1 MSSNSSSIARRSAWS
16 LALIA
21 WVFVG
26 FMLAQAG
33 IFALMWG
40 LESLGVNLSA
50 VNGPLLNVIGGVAI
64 YGLAIAIVIG
74 LPWLVRRRPTTL
86 KQLGLHRL
94 PRWRD
99 IGWLGIGVVSYLI
112 LTMIVQ
118 QVAGYLFPFVNY
130 DQAQETGYAGIS
142 THLEY
147 ILAFIGLVIVAPFA
161 EEVLFRG
168 YLLGKL
174 RQHVA
179 LWLSIVLTSLL
190 FAFVHFQW
198 NVGIDVFALSIV
210 LCILRVKSDSLWASI
225 LLHMTKNGI
234 AFYFLFINPSL
245 LGTMG

>member
-118 QVAGYLFPFVNY
+118 QVERRLKMMVIKRQ
-130 DQAQETGYAGIS
+130 QAQKTV
-142 THLEY
+142 
-147 ILAFIGLVIVAPFA
+147 LAT
-161 EEVLFRG
+161 
-168 YLLGKL
+168 LL
-174 RQHVA
+174 QMFH
-179 LWLSIVLTSLL
+179 
-190 FAFVHFQW
+190 Q
-198 NVGIDVFALSIV
+198 V
-210 LCILRVKSDSLWASI
+210 LCRS
-225 LLHMTKNGI
+225 
-234 AFYFLFINPSL
+234 
-245 LGTMG
+245 